1 MIRPTAPLIAVAA
14 ALVGVAVIFAA
25 CSSPPSQSDH
35 RVIDDRTIASDVKAK
50 LDHDFVRANDIQV
63 TTYNGSVQL
72 TGYVDSL
79 ELRNKAAVVAG
90 QVEGVKQ
97 LTNSLQVRKSPAR
110 ELPRQS

>member
-1 MIRPTAPLIAVAA
+1 MYRPTASLIAVAA
-14 ALVGVAVIFAA
+14 AMLGVAVVFAA
-25 CSSPPSQSDH
+25 CSSAPSQSD
-35 RVIDDRTIASDVKAK
+35 RKVVDDRVIASDVEAR
-50 LDHDFVRANDIQV
+50 LRNDFVNANDIQV
-63 TTYNGSVQL
+63 VTFNGSVQL

-110 ELPRQS
+110 ELPRTS